1 MKRRNTMWG
10 SWALA
15 LGLAVVGCGEPQQ
28 PVEELQVPSTY
39 EFPSRFTEGSSVKYL
54 GQSLRHVLIADMKSY
69 VVGLTGRLGTASVS
83 AGQVRN
89 ELEFFYNFS
98 VSTSGDVA
106 PRLTS
111 SAPLLAAAYKD
122 IAPGG
127 ANLTSKIAGKDPV
140 GQHQDWSQRFVGW
153 TGAGSPEALVRSWFN
168 RLDEL
173 AVARAQ
179 GNVPRDPLGNPIAKV
194 QVTPE
199 GLDLEQLV
207 QKFLDMSVGFSQ
219 AADDYLD
226 DDMQG
231 EGLLV
236 DNTAQ
241 VGTEPYT
248 QLEHHWD
255 EAFGYLGA
263 SRDLGPRPLQEVL
276 SKPGQ
281 DSNGDGKIDVRSEHN
296 FTIAVYAVRRD
307 AESAPSAKTR
317 FTADLMESF
326 LRGRAIITAAK
337 GPLSAEQLAELRKER
352 DRAISTWEKV
362 VAASV
367 VSYLNDVLQHMEN
380 FDTTRYNFADHAKH
394 WSEMKG
400 LALGFQFNPRSPLSD
415 DKFAELH
422 ARLGQAPV
430 LPNQSAQAIAEYR
443 QALLAAREILRVAYQ
458 FDPANMG
465 DTSGR
470 NGW

>member
-1 MKRRNTMWG
+1 MKNRSNMRWG
-10 SWALA
+10 GWALVA
-15 LGLAVVGCGEPQQ
+15 GLAVAGCGEPQP

-39 EFPSRFTEGSSVKYL
+39 EFPSRFAEGSSVKYV

-69 VVGLTGRLGTASVS
+69 IVGLNSRQGALT
-83 AGQVRN
+83 AGQVRS
-89 ELEFFYNFS
+89 ELEFFYNFA
-98 VSTSGDVA
+98 VATSGDVA

-111 SAPLLAAAYKD
+111 SAPLLQAAYRD

-127 ANLTSKIAGKDPV
+127 ANLTGKIAGKDQV

-153 TGAGSPEALVRSWFN
+153 TGAGSPEALVRSWFD
-168 RLDEL
+168 RLDAL
-173 AVARAQ
+173 AVARSQ
-179 GNVPRDPLGNPIAKV
+179 GNIPRDPLGNNISKV

-199 GLDLEQLV
+199 GHDLEQLV
-207 QKFLDMSVGFSQ
+207 QKFLDVSVGFSQ

-226 DDMQG
+226 DDLQG
-231 EGLLV
+231 EGLRV
-236 DNTAQ
+236 DNSAQ
-241 VGTEPYT
+241 VTNELYT

-255 EAFGYLGA
+255 EGFGYLGA
-263 SRDLGPRPLQEVL
+263 SRDLGARPLAEVL
-276 SKPGQ
+276 SKPGH
-281 DSNGDGKIDVRSEHN
+281 DTNGDGKLDVRSEHN

-307 AESAPSAKTR
+307 VESAPSAKTT
-317 FTADLMESF
+317 FTAELMDSF
-326 LRGRAIITAAK
+326 LRGRAIISAAK
-337 GPLSAEQLAELRKER
+337 GPLSDEQFTELQKQR
-352 DRAISTWEKV
+352 DRAISTWEEV

-367 VSYLNDVLQHMEN
+367 VSYINDVLQHMEN
-380 FDTTRYNFADHAKH
+380 FDTPQYNFADHAKH

-430 LPNQSAQAIAEYR
+430 LPNQGAQAIADYR
-443 QALLAAREILRVAYQ
+443 QALLAARDILREAYQ
-458 FDPANMG
+458 FAPANMG
-465 DTSGR
+465 DSSGR